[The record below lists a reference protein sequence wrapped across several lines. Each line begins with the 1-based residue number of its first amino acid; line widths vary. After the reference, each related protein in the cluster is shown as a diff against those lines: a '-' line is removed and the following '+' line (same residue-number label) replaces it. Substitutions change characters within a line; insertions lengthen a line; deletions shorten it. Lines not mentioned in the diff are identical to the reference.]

1 MTAIPK
7 FLSSILRPEHQSA
20 ILGYMM
26 RTIALRVGEQEPV
39 SSGFLFPAKPYDILI
54 TSAHAAYAIPKNE
67 GTPIQALLKEHP
79 DDHGTWRWIPVKV
92 LAQHGDDMDGVL
104 VLGTTWKL
112 SDKPRIRIDTKVALP
127 SRVLM
132 IGFPYNIRNAP
143 SDSPL
148 PFPMIRSGEVAGLDP
163 AGAIYIDGLSY
174 PGMSGSPV
182 IHWVHG
188 KGWALAA
195 MLSGESVAGS
205 SESLQTYGFLRATLL
220 PDIKDLLP

>member
-1 MTAIPK
+1 MAVTLPR
-7 FLSSILRPEHQSA
+7 FLSSILPKPQVS
-20 ILGYMM
+20 ILVYMM
-26 RTIALRVGEQEPV
+26 RAIALRVGEQEPV
-39 SSGFLFPAKPYDILI
+39 SSGLLLPANPYDVLI
-54 TSAHAAYAIPKNE
+54 TSAHALTLSRKTE
-67 GTPIQALLKEHP
+67 GTAIQVLLKEHL
-79 DDHGTWRWIPVKV
+79 DDPGVWRWIPVKV
-92 LAQHGDDMDGVL
+92 PAQHGDDLDGVL

-112 SDKPRIRIDTKVALP
+112 SEKPRLCIDTKVSLP

-182 IHWVHG
+182 IHWVPG

-195 MLSGESVAGS
+195 ILSGESVADS
-205 SESLQTYGFLRATLL
+205 SESLQTYGFLRATLV